1 MMRKMIQGV
10 AMELKEIPIKGSNIT
25 LFTTKNER
33 SLGMQEENRTEET
46 VDHRQ
51 EMNSFGGD

>member
-1 MMRKMIQGV
+1 MRKMIQGV